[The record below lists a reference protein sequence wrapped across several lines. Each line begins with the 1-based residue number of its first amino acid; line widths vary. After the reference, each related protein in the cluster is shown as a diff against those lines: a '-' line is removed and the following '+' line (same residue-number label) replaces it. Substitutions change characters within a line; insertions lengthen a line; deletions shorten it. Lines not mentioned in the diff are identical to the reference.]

1 MSETGMLREVVE
13 SDLDELFAQ
22 QADPASS
29 AMAGVPSRDRAAFDE
44 HWRRILA
51 SEASVIRTIDADG
64 AVAGHVLSWPADGR
78 RYVGYWVARE
88 FWGRGLATAALGEYV
103 TEVVT
108 ERPLHAL
115 VSTDNVGSIRVLEK
129 CGFVEIGPAD
139 DRFADE
145 GVPGLLYE
153 LRDASVSRPS

>member
-1 MSETGMLREVVE
+1 VRVRPVVDA
-13 SDLDELFAQ
+13 DLDVFFDY
-22 QADPASS
+22 QADAAAS
-29 AMAGVPSRDRAAFDE
+29 AMAAVPSRDREAFDE

-51 SEASVIRTIDADG
+51 DESTVIRTIEVDG
-64 AVAGHVLSWPADGR
+64 EVAGHLLSWPAEGR
-78 RYVGYWVARE
+78 RYVGYWLGRE
-88 FWGRGLATAALGEYV
+88 FWSRGLATSALAAYLAEL
-103 TEVVT
+103 T

-139 DRFADE
+139 DKLADE

-153 LRDASVSRPS
+153 LRDAPRS

>member
-1 MSETGMLREVVE
+1 VLRAVAE
-13 SDLDELFAQ
+13 SDLDALFEQ
-22 QADPASS
+22 QADPESS
-29 AMAGVPSRDRAAFDE
+29 AMAAVPSRERAAFDE
-44 HWRRILA
+44 HWRRILGD
-51 SEASVIRTIDADG
+51 ENTVIRVIDVDG
-64 AVAGHVLSWPADGR
+64 EAAGHVLSWPSEGR

-88 FWGRGLATAALGEYV
+88 FWGRGLATAALAEYLGEV
-103 TEVVT
+103 K

-139 DRFADE
+139 DKLADE

-153 LRDASVSRPS
+153 LRDAPPPGG